1 METKG
6 VQNYDGRLMNE
17 DLQPISKGQKKWT
30 WFSYMALWMGIVHNI
45 FNYAVAASLIALGM
59 NIWQALLTI
68 FVANL
73 VLMVPLAINGHAG
86 SKYGIPF
93 PVYARVSF
101 GVFGA
106 NIPALIRA
114 FVAIGWFGIQSYLG
128 AMALNV
134 LLLKVLPVW
143 SHLSTVVFGMPV
155 NSWISLIV
163 FWILEAILAIHG
175 MEVIRRFENWAGPV
189 ILVLMLGLVFW
200 AYHILHGIGPIL
212 HEPSKFHSTG
222 AFLVVFFP
230 AVITVVG
237 TFATMALNIPDFTRF
252 SRSSKDQLVGQLL
265 GLPITT
271 FFFSLMS
278 AFITSATVIAY
289 GKAIWD
295 PVELFK
301 HFDNTFVLIVGAICL
316 AAATISVNVA
326 ANLVSPIYDLIN
338 AFPKKLT
345 YKKSALIS
353 IILAF
358 IIMPWKLMQS
368 PESVDTLLNTAG
380 AFLGPATGIVIA
392 DFWILRK
399 TVVSVEDLY
408 KVDGI
413 YKYKRGFNINA
424 IIVMVVA
431 MILSFA
437 GNFVPALKFLSGY
450 GWLIGILI
458 GFFGYYVAMKFNSG
472 SQNQINSNGYEKAEI
487 NISND

>member
-6 VQNYDGRLMNE
+6 VQNYDSRLMNE
-17 DLQPISKGQKKWT
+17 DLKPIPKGQRKWT

-45 FNYAVAASLIALGM
+45 FNYSVAASLIVLGM

-68 FVANL
+68 FVANI
-73 VLMVPLAINGHAG
+73 VLMVPLALNGHAG
-86 SKYGIPF
+86 SKFGISF
-93 PVYARVSF
+93 PIYARLSF

-106 NIPALIRA
+106 NVPALIRA

-134 LLLKVLPVW
+134 LMLKVIPFW
-143 SHLSTVVFGMPV
+143 SDLSTVFFGLPI
-155 NSWISLIV
+155 NSWISLIA
-163 FWILEAILAIHG
+163 FWILEAVLAIHG

-189 ILVLMLGLVFW
+189 ILVLMLGLVYW
-200 AYHILHGIGPIL
+200 AYNILHGVGPIL
-212 HEPSKFHSTG
+212 HQPSKFHSVG
-222 AFLVVFFP
+222 EFLPVFFP

-237 TFATMALNIPDFTRF
+237 SFATMALNIPDFTRF
-252 SRSSKDQLVGQLL
+252 SRSSKDQVIGQIL

-301 HFDNTFVLIVGAICL
+301 HFDNTIVLVIGAACL

-338 AFPKKLT
+338 AFPKKLN
-345 YKKSALIS
+345 YKRSAIIS
-353 IILAF
+353 IVLAF
-358 IIMPWKLMQS
+358 LIMPWKLMQS
-368 PESVDTLLNTAG
+368 PDSVHLLLNTAG

-392 DFWILRK
+392 DFWIIRK
-399 TVVSVEDLY
+399 CQVSVDDLY
-408 KVDGI
+408 KVEGI
-413 YKYKRGFNINA
+413 YEYKKGFNIYA
-424 IIVMVVA
+424 LITMVVG
-431 MILSFA
+431 MILSFG
-437 GNFVPALKFLSGY
+437 GNFIPALKFVSGY
-450 GWLIGILI
+450 GWLIGILV
-458 GFFGYYVAMKFNSG
+458 GFFGYYALMKLTG
-472 SQNQINSNGYEKAEI
+472 TGPLQIDTAEYEKNEAQKL
-487 NISND
+487 